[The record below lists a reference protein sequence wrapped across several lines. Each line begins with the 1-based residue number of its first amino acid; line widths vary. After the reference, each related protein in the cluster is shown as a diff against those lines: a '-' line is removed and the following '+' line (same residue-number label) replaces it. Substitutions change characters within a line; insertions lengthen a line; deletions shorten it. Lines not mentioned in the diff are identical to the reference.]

1 VRRVLVSAYACEPNR
16 GSEGEIGWSLV
27 HELARTNEVWVITRA
42 NNKAVHDAAFAVTPK
57 PDTLNFIYYDLP
69 EWTRWYKK
77 GKRFFLVYYYLWQIG
92 SSFAARKFVKLRH
105 VDLVHHL
112 TGGMDWMPSG
122 LAFVDLPMVWGPVG
136 SERTHPVV
144 ARSLPARVRIKE
156 LARKVLHGCLRHG
169 DPLVRFTGRR
179 ATVILSHTPEYLP
192 ARYRSKMLSFVQT
205 GVHPTSRFA
214 LMKTECGRGGAFTVV
229 YAGELVHWKGAAY
242 ALQAF
247 HAFARDRADARLVL
261 IGDGPM
267 RPEIERMRAA
277 LDLDD
282 RVRLAGRLPMPDLI
296 RELSA
301 ADVFLYPSYHHGLAT
316 VVLQAMLTGLPV
328 VCIEGDAIGR
338 SVNASAGITVPLSRN
353 TDFIDGLAGSL
364 RRLYDDEPLRA
375 TLARAAQ
382 ARAVS
387 EFSYEAL
394 GRGYE
399 AVYTRAEK
407 CKHANH

>member
-1 VRRVLVSAYACEPNR
+1 
-16 GSEGEIGWSLV
+16 
-27 HELARTNEVWVITRA
+27 
-42 NNKAVHDAAFAVTPK
+42 
-57 PDTLNFIYYDLP
+57 
-69 EWTRWYKK
+69 
-77 GKRFFLVYYYLWQIG
+77 
-92 SSFAARKFVKLRH
+92 
-105 VDLVHHL
+105 
-112 TGGMDWMPSG
+112 
-122 LAFVDLPMVWGPVG
+122 
-136 SERTHPVV
+136 VV
-144 ARSLPARVRIKE
+144 AKSLPARVRIKE
-156 LARKVLHGCLRHG
+156 LARKVLHGCLRGG

-179 ATVILSHTPEYLP
+179 AAVILSHTPEYLP
-192 ARYRSKMLSFVQT
+192 SRYRSKMLSFVQT

-214 LMKTECGRGGAFTVV
+214 LMKTECGRGGTFTVV

-277 LDLDD
+277 LDLED
-282 RVRLAGRLPMPDLI
+282 RVRLPGRLSMPDLI

-316 VVLQAMLTGLPV
+316 VVLQAMLTGVPV

-338 SVNASAGITVPLSRN
+338 SVNASAGITVPLSHDS
-353 TDFIDGLAGSL
+353 DFIDGLADSL

-375 TLARAAQ
+375 TLARTAQ
-382 ARAVS
+382 ARAAS